1 MLTCLLRPIR
11 KCSRETVS
19 SETSFEG
26 SQVVDFCKSCFSDE
40 REASLGSIVRQQGSR
55 VLFQDRSE
63 KPNIIRILNSTG
75 ILWKL
80 QQISLIYL
88 LEAIWFLIWL
98 AVGLRP
104 TPYMERTCKRN
115 LQLIRKRINISHQEH
130 QSLLEMKL
138 ISERKTFHNTAES
151 SRKL

>member
-19 SETSFEG
+19 SETSFGG

-55 VLFQDRSE
+55 GLISGQIWEAKYHS
-63 KPNIIRILNSTG
+63 NSTG